1 MSISWGN
8 LPWIFMLRYSYIYWG
23 VFLTS
28 RIKNKVYNIF
38 SMGIHSPIRKNL
50 NLMSLIPWRIPLG
63 MPSSTMI
70 SPSIS
75 RTLLGIGRV
84 KTRSNFGRIYS
95 NHPHIRIQIKVISSI
110 NQAKFCTGKNFHLRV
125 QISQQNKK
133 EKEWRKTRKDLYNV
147 VVVERNTSL

>member
-1 MSISWGN
+1 
-8 LPWIFMLRYSYIYWG
+8 
-23 VFLTS
+23 
-28 RIKNKVYNIF
+28 
-38 SMGIHSPIRKNL
+38 
-50 NLMSLIPWRIPLG
+50 
-63 MPSSTMI
+63 MI